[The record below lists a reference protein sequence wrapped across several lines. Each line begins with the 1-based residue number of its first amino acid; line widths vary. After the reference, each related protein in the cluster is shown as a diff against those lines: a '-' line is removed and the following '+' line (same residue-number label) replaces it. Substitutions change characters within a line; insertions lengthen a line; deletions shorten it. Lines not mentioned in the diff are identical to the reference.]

1 MMVQLENT
9 YLAITTM
16 NRIRSLVD
24 MTNTAIPEMY
34 LIEVYQ
40 TGPTALVIDGSSI
53 LATPGF
59 LRATIK

>member
-9 YLAITTM
+9 NLAITTM
-16 NRIRSLVD
+16 NRIRFLVD
-24 MTNTAIPEMY
+24 MTNTAIPKMY

-40 TGPTALVIDGSSI
+40 TRPSTLVVEGSSI

-59 LRATIK
+59 FKATNK